1 MKMWQFVIAL
11 IFGLACLG
19 LAGFGI
25 VTGRTNQQLQTQI
38 QQQQLEISK
47 GNLSQQVGTNLVREI
62 AAKSAANENLK
73 NLLTRNG
80 FTVSE
85 NPAAA
90 AGGAPAV
97 GAAPR
102 QPQPAASPTP
112 KR

>member
-11 IFGLACLG
+11 ILGFICLG

-25 VTGRTNQQLQTQI
+25 VTGRTNQQLQTQV

-47 GNLSQQVGTNLVREI
+47 GNLTQQVGTNLVREI
-62 AAKSAANENLK
+62 AAKAGTNENLK
-73 NLLTRNG
+73 NLLIRNG
-80 FTVSE
+80 FSFSSDQA

-90 AGGAPAV
+90 APQGQAQQQRPAP
-97 GAAPR
+97 
-102 QPQPAASPTP
+102 SPTP